1 MSSRSV
7 GLIAAALPVAVAVFY
22 ALPVRAQQ
30 PTTPLAFEAASVKP
44 NNSSDFHMAW
54 HFLPGGKFSATNA
67 PLFVI
72 VGLAYDVGFQSVRL
86 SGGPNWIRSEK
97 YDIEAT
103 AGPSAIPAGSTV
115 KQRDDRTRVMLQNL
129 LADRFQLVMRRE
141 TREMPAYV
149 IVVAK
154 NGPKLHKSSLEEK
167 DCPEIPARGGRLAC
181 HIINGGMGRGLHAKA
196 VTLTDI
202 VTFVE
207 NWSDRPIVDQTGLQ
221 GLFEVETDGW
231 APMLPRARPPG
242 QEPSAEEI
250 AMADPTRPTLFMIF
264 DRLGLKMEPQR
275 APVETFVI
283 DHVEKPTEN

>member
-7 GLIAAALPVAVAVFY
+7 GMIAAALPVAVAV
-22 ALPVRAQQ
+22 LRAFQARVQ
-30 PTTPLAFEAASVKP
+30 PPATPLAFEAASVKP
-44 NNSSDFHMAW
+44 NNSSDFHMGW
-54 HFLPGGKFSATNA
+54 HFLPGGKFTATNT

-86 SGGPNWIRSEK
+86 SGGPNWTRSEK

-103 AGPSAIPAGSTV
+103 AGPGAIPAGSTV
-115 KQRDDRTRVMLQNL
+115 KQRDDRTRLMLQNL

-141 TREMPAYV
+141 TREMPAY
-149 IVVAK
+149 IVTVAK

-167 DCPEIPARGGRLAC
+167 DCPESPVGDGRLAC

-196 VTLTDI
+196 VTVSDI

-207 NWSDRPIVDQTGLQ
+207 NWSDRPIVDKTGLQ

-231 APMLPRARPPG
+231 APLLPRARPPG
-242 QEPSAEEI
+242 QEPTAEEI
-250 AMADPTRPTLFMIF
+250 AVADPARPTLFMIF
-264 DRLGLKMEPQR
+264 DRLGLKMEPKR